1 MPNREELLQD
11 IRPGMKLTKNF
22 FMRIY
27 GYEITYPGFAAVALE
42 KLEGL
47 YILYAR
53 GNARHPEDLYQ
64 NVVKEADERQEQGM
78 KEAAQW
84 YAKQLNDKWERQVK
98 NTIAGNRKAQYQFA
112 GFPED
117 W

>member
-47 YILYAR
+47 YILYAKK
-53 GNARHPEDLYQ
+53 NDRHPAELYQ
-64 NVVKEADERQEQGM
+64 QIVKETEEQQEQGM
-78 KEAAQW
+78 KEAASW
-84 YAKQLNDKWERQVK
+84 YVKQLNDKWERQVK
-98 NTIAGNRKAQYQFA
+98 KTIAGDRKPIYQHI
-112 GFPED
+112 GIPKD